1 MWEFDHNEGW
11 VPKNWGFWTVVLEKT
26 LESPLDS
33 NEIKPVN
40 SKRNQPR
47 IFIGR
52 TDAEADA
59 PIFWPPDVKS
69 WLIEKTLMVGKLEGR
84 RRRGLQGM
92 RWLGGITDSM
102 DMNLSKLQEIAKD
115 KKPGV
120 LQSMGSQSRTQL
132 RDWTPTKILANS
144 WYCQIFFLM
153 WLAGNI
159 ISLFFFFEDSFI

>member
-1 MWEFDHNEGW
+1 MVSLN
-11 VPKNWGFWTVVLEKT
+11 NWCFWTLVLENI

-33 NEIKPVN
+33 KEIKLVKP
-40 SKRNQPR
+40 KGNQPWT
-47 IFIGR
+47 FIGR
-52 TDAEADA
+52 TDAGAETPILWPSDA
-59 PIFWPPDVKS
+59 KN
-69 WLIEKTLMVGKLEGR
+69 WLIWKDPVQGKIEGR